1 MSKVGQAVYEGQ
13 EFAQNYY
20 NEPKDKFL
28 ALAAETFREGSIQY
42 ESAVEEFNTIGNDLD
57 EFFNS
62 EPPYIPGV
70 DDDRIPY

>member
-1 MSKVGQAVYEGQ
+1 MSKVGQAVFEGQ

-28 ALAAETFREGSIQY
+28 KLAAETFRKGSIEYQ
-42 ESAVEEFNTIGNDLD
+42 SAVEEFETIGNDLD

-62 EPPYIPGV
+62 EPAYIPGV
-70 DDDRIPY
+70 DDDGIPY